1 MEKKSVVI
9 TGASSGIGRHMTGV
23 LARRGWVVW
32 AGCRSEKACEEL
44 RAMHP
49 NVHPL
54 MFDVTD
60 RSSIERARV
69 SVAGCGFPLHAVVNN
84 AGIGLG
90 GPLELLDVDEIQK
103 VYDVNVFGY
112 IRIIQAFLPLLRET
126 RGRIVNISSF
136 AGVFGTP
143 FAVPYSSSKFAV
155 EGLSDGLRRELSRQH
170 ISVSLIEPGPID
182 TAIWEKSFHRSF
194 STTAQDIPL
203 LKLYAPKTGYF
214 EDLMRGVQKHAL
226 PVARVERAI
235 VHALESPR
243 PRIRYAVPHRIALA
257 RFLLRIVPTRVV
269 DFFATWLLT

>member
-1 MEKKSVVI
+1 
-9 TGASSGIGRHMTGV
+9 
-23 LARRGWVVW
+23 
-32 AGCRSEKACEEL
+32 
-44 RAMHP
+44 MHP

-194 STTAQDIPL
+194 DGMAPDSPL
-203 LKLYAPKTGYF
+203 LTLYVPRAGSF
-214 EDLMRGVQKHAL
+214 EDLMHRVQKRAL
-226 PVARVERAI
+226 PVARVERAV

-243 PRIRYAVPHRIALA
+243 PKVRYAVSRQGALI
-257 RFLLRIVPTRVV
+257 RLLLRVIPDNVV
-269 DFFATWLLT
+269 DFFVRRYMT